1 MGVEMGV
8 TPKGAPAAGQAAAE
22 GEAAA
27 QNGGG
32 KADGHA
38 ADDAVDVLKAFASS
52 AATAV
57 KQAELGQPDEKVWV
71 AFALGWQL
79 AELYRPDR
87 RRKTKPVAEDDL
99 PGLGRFTVDEWTH
112 LGLDQVQ
119 AGITKLQDAITGAG
133 LDVPDA
139 ETFAASVPSITDPA
153 QRSEKIR
160 QFHVDL
166 LSTLTAADFRLGKA
180 YGLGRALADTT
191 RHPKDFREELKPGRM
206 ANLTEWTLDL
216 ATAFQP
222 HASHAVAASMDAW
235 STWSTTTGT
244 TNGDD
249 AAVLRTLAAQGRTW
263 RSLLSGEKRASSV
276 LETGDYVKA
285 GEGLVERS
293 KSLVGQFLRH
303 YWWLAGL
310 IAILFVG
317 GIAVILLGGN
327 ARSLVTG
334 AATILAGLGLT
345 WKGVGAT
352 LGTAAARLEE
362 PVWGAELDAVISSR
376 ITKLPG

>member
-1 MGVEMGV
+1 MGV
-8 TPKGAPAAGQAAAE
+8 TTKGAAAADDAG
-22 GEAAA
+22 GESKTAA
-27 QNGGG
+27 QNGVGKPGG
-32 KADGHA
+32 RA
-38 ADDAVDVLKAFASS
+38 ADDAVDVFTAFASS

-87 RRKTKPVAEDDL
+87 RRTTPPVAEDDL

-119 AGITKLQDAITGAG
+119 AGITKLQEAITGAG

-153 QRSEKIR
+153 ERSEKIR
-160 QFHVDL
+160 EFHVGL

-191 RHPKDFREELKPGRM
+191 RHPNDFREELKPGRM
-206 ANLTEWTLDL
+206 ANLMEWTLDL

-235 STWSTTTGT
+235 STWSTGT
-244 TNGDD
+244 TSGDD

-293 KSLVGQFLRH
+293 KSLVGQFLHH

-310 IAILFVG
+310 IALLFVG
-317 GIAVILLGGN
+317 GIAVILIGGN

-376 ITKLPG
+376 ITNLPG

>member
-8 TPKGAPAAGQAAAE
+8 TTKGAAAADDAG
-22 GEAAA
+22 GESKTAA
-27 QNGGG
+27 QNGVEKRGG
-32 KADGHA
+32 GA
-38 ADDAVDVLKAFASS
+38 ADDAVDVFTGFASS

-87 RRKTKPVAEDDL
+87 RRTTPPVAEDDL

-119 AGITKLQDAITGAG
+119 ASITKLQEAITGAG

-153 QRSEKIR
+153 ERSEKIR
-160 QFHVDL
+160 EFHVGL

-191 RHPKDFREELKPGRM
+191 RHPNDFREELKPGRM
-206 ANLTEWTLDL
+206 ANLMEWTLDL

-235 STWSTTTGT
+235 STWSTGT
-244 TNGDD
+244 TSGDD

-263 RSLLSGEKRASSV
+263 RGGEACVVRARNRRLRKGRRRACGTVQVARRAVPAPLLVARRPHRPSVRRRDRGDPHRGQRAVASH
-276 LETGDYVKA
+276 
-285 GEGLVERS
+285 R
-293 KSLVGQFLRH
+293 
-303 YWWLAGL
+303 
-310 IAILFVG
+310 
-317 GIAVILLGGN
+317 
-327 ARSLVTG
+327 

-352 LGTAAARLEE
+352 LGAAAARLEE
-362 PVWGAELDAVISSR
+362 PVWGAEPDAVISSR
-376 ITKLPG
+376 ITNLPG